1 MFEQDGTRGRIR
13 PLPINSLAP
22 NILTVLALCA
32 GLTAMRFA
40 ILERWHLCV
49 VAIVVAAVLDGLDGR
64 LARLLKG
71 ATKFGAELD
80 SLSDFVSFG
89 VAPVFVLYLWSL
101 KRIGGVGW
109 IIVLV
114 YSICCALRLA
124 RFNTALDDP
133 NRPSWQANFFTG
145 IPAPAAAVLVLL
157 CLDLSFDLGDGVWGS
172 TVLNGPWVLLISF
185 LMVSRL
191 PSFSFKKVRVPR
203 DWVLPMLLAVAAFAA
218 ALVSFP
224 WYTLSAASL
233 VYLATLPFAYRTYRR
248 LEREHVRQPTPL
260 AQLEAEAAPASK
272 PPATV

>member
-1 MFEQDGTRGRIR
+1 MLGAGRGRIR
-13 PLPINSLAP
+13 PLPVNSLAP

-40 ILERWHLCV
+40 ILERWHLAV

-89 VAPVFVLYLWSL
+89 VAPVFVLYLWTL
-101 KRIGGVGW
+101 KGIGGVGW
-109 IIVLV
+109 IVVLV
-114 YSICCALRLA
+114 FSICCALRLA

-145 IPAPAAAVLVLL
+145 IPAPAAALLVLL
-157 CLDLSFDLGDGVWGS
+157 CLNLSFELGESFWGS
-172 TVLNGPWVLLISF
+172 NLINAPWVRFISF

-203 DWVLPMLLAVAAFAA
+203 DWVLPLLLAVAAIAA

-224 WYTLSAASL
+224 WYTLTVAGL
-233 VYLATLPFAYRTYRR
+233 VYLGTLPFAYRTYQR
-248 LEREHVRQPTPL
+248 LEREHPRQ
-260 AQLEAEAAPASK
+260 AEPDDEFETAEV
-272 PPATV
+272 PPSAG

>member
-1 MFEQDGTRGRIR
+1 MLGAGPGRIR
-13 PLPINSLAP
+13 PLPVNSLAP

-40 ILERWHLCV
+40 ILERWHLAV

-89 VAPVFVLYLWSL
+89 VAPVFVLYLWTL
-101 KRIGGVGW
+101 KGIGGVGW
-109 IIVLV
+109 IVVLV
-114 YSICCALRLA
+114 FSICCALRLA

-133 NRPSWQANFFTG
+133 NRPSWQSNFFTG
-145 IPAPAAAVLVLL
+145 IPAPAAALLVLL
-157 CLDLSFDLGDGVWGS
+157 CLDLSFEMGEAFWGS
-172 TVLNGPWVLLISF
+172 NLVNAPWVLFISF

-191 PSFSFKKVRVPR
+191 PSFSFKKVRVRR
-203 DWVLPMLLAVAAFAA
+203 DWVLPLLLAVAAAAA

-224 WYTLSAASL
+224 WYTLTIVGLA
-233 VYLATLPFAYRTYRR
+233 YLATLPFAYRTYKR
-248 LEREHVRQPTPL
+248 LAREHPRQSEPDDE
-260 AQLEAEAAPASK
+260 LEPAEL
-272 PPATV
+272 PPAAG